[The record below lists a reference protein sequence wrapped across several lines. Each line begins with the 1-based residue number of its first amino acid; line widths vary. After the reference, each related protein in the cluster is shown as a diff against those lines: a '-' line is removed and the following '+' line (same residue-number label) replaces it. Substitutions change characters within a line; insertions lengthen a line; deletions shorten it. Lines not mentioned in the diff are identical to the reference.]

1 MDKVAGKIT
10 IVLMERSYLLRAGME
25 NLLREIPE
33 VSHTEVF
40 DGSEKHLADK
50 ILHLKPDFIMINPKS
65 VRDSLN
71 SFIRSLGN
79 EVPLTGLVDE
89 NTPADI
95 RGKFK
100 HILTI
105 TDNKYDLLNHM
116 HKLTGT
122 HDTHKSDPHESR
134 PLSEREI
141 TVLKHVTQGM
151 TNQEIA
157 EKLFL
162 SVHTVTTHRKNIT
175 KKLGI
180 KTVSGLTVYALLN
193 KVIDMREINQ

>member
-1 MDKVAGKIT
+1 
-10 IVLMERSYLLRAGME
+10 
-25 NLLREIPE
+25 
-33 VSHTEVF
+33 
-40 DGSEKHLADK
+40 
-50 ILHLKPDFIMINPKS
+50 
-65 VRDSLN
+65 
-71 SFIRSLGN
+71 
-79 EVPLTGLVDE
+79 
-89 NTPADI
+89 
-95 RGKFK
+95 
-100 HILTI
+100 
-105 TDNKYDLLNHM
+105 
-116 HKLTGT
+116 
-122 HDTHKSDPHESR
+122 HESR
-134 PLSEREI
+134 PLSERET

>member
-1 MDKVAGKIT
+1 MAGKIS
-10 IVLMERSYLLRAGME
+10 IVLIEHSYLLRAGME
-25 NLLREIPE
+25 SLLMELPE
-33 VSHTEVF
+33 VQLTEVF
-40 DGSEKHLADK
+40 DGSEKHLAEK

-79 EVPLTGLVDE
+79 EVPLTGLIDE
-89 NTPADI
+89 NTPPEI

-100 HILTI
+100 HILVI
-105 TDNKYDLLNHM
+105 TDSKYDLLNRM
-116 HKLTGT
+116 HKLIGT
-122 HDTHKSDPHESR
+122 HYTKKSDPHESR
-134 PLSEREI
+134 PLSERET